1 MSALRC
7 NCCGRRITGATY
19 DAAHT
24 YRLPVFE
31 LARYQGQRC
40 AVRVGTRRAAVC
52 APCVARIHA
61 AADTRRARDGRRIAG
76 QRPGLAAA
84 A

>member
-1 MSALRC
+1 MTRLRC
-7 NCCGRRITGATY
+7 NCCGRLITGATY

-52 APCVARIHA
+52 APCVGAIMAAHDRRLSGRAPALTA
-61 AADTRRARDGRRIAG
+61 AA
-76 QRPGLAAA
+76 
-84 A
+84 

>member
-7 NCCGRRITGATY
+7 NCCGRVITGATY

-40 AVRVGTRRAAVC
+40 AVRVGFRRAAVC
-52 APCVARIHA
+52 RPCVARIHA
-61 AADTRRARDGRRIAG
+61 AHDRRVAGRRAR
-76 QRPGLAAA
+76 LAAA
-84 A
+84 V